1 MHSGERS
8 SPVKKN
14 DRKQGLDKCGH
25 FSHILPKIT
34 YFFFTHPLDFIPLD
48 FSLIS
53 YPPLFYFPR
62 IFLIN
67 LPIAETTLFSRP
79 GARKRSQ
86 KNKSTFPRVFLR
98 EKSALIQ
105 FMSPYS
111 AKNRCRIAATCAR
124 VALPCGWRVSA
135 VMPVI

>member
-48 FSLIS
+48 FSISVSILI
-53 YPPLFYFPR
+53 PWQGAAQVAR
-62 IFLIN
+62 N
-67 LPIAETTLFSRP
+67 RKLP
-79 GARKRSQ
+79 GQ
-86 KNKSTFPRVFLR
+86 NKP
-98 EKSALIQ
+98 
-105 FMSPYS
+105 
-111 AKNRCRIAATCAR
+111 
-124 VALPCGWRVSA
+124 
-135 VMPVI
+135 